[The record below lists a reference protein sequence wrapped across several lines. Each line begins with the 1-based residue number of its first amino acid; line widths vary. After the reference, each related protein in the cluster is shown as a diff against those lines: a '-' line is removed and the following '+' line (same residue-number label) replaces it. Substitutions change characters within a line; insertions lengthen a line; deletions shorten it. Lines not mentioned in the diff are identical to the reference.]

1 MLLYDSKIDDS
12 EKNSFGHT
20 LKKLRESRYVSKAK
34 MAKLLN
40 VSPSTYACY
49 ENGSTNPSP
58 YRLKLIANFFNI
70 SIAELLDYKTNEFDY
85 YKNFWELN
93 GCEVEGNDNDGS
105 VSLKLLENTTP
116 TFKNG
121 VVTFDT
127 DTKNSVTFGSSN
139 DFIVF
144 TKSVKEKID
153 VEITKIQKSFCE
165 QAIMDLAERKN
176 LNR

>member
-1 MLLYDSKIDDS
+1 MLLYDKNADDS

-20 LKKLRESRYVSKAK
+20 LKKLRESRYLSKAK
-34 MAKLLN
+34 MAKLLQ

-49 ENGSTNPSP
+49 ENGDTNPSP

-70 SIAELLDYKTNEFDY
+70 SIAELLDYKINEFDY
-85 YKNFWELN
+85 HKNFWELN
-93 GCEVEGNDNDGS
+93 GCEVEGNDSDGTI
-105 VSLKLLENTTP
+105 SLKLLENSTP

-121 VVTFDT
+121 VVTFDA
-127 DTKNSVTFGSSN
+127 DSKNFITFGSSN

-165 QAIMDLAERKN
+165 QAILDLAKKN
-176 LNR
+176 S